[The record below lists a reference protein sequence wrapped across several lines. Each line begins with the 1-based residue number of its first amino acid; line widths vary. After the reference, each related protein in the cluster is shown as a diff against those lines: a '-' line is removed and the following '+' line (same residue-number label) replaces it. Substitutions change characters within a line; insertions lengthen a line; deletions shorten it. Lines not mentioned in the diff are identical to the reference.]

1 MGRQTCLYGLL
12 HLCFLLTHT
21 GKCRASD
28 SHSLISRS
36 SVETPEPVG
45 GPELEKSP
53 FLSPSTSSFH
63 GDLKSPLTLECL
75 RRFQKEKKEKREKK
89 KASSISANINLIQTK
104 IKDKAITFNQKHMWR
119 KKGWVDSNEKR
130 GSAECRERWRELYLC
145 LSRCLRVWFAVF

>member
-12 HLCFLLTHT
+12 HLYFLLTHT

-28 SHSLISRS
+28 SHSLISRF

-63 GDLKSPLTLECL
+63 GDLKSPLTLKCL
-75 RRFQKEKKEKREKK
+75 RRFKKEKKKR
-89 KASSISANINLIQTK
+89 ASSISANINLIQTK
-104 IKDKAITFNQKHMWR
+104 IKDKAITFNQKHMWT
-119 KKGWVDSNEKR
+119 KR
-130 GSAECRERWRELYLC
+130 LTGHPQQWETQRREVQRVLKRALP
-145 LSRCLRVWFAVF
+145 LSVKVFENMFAVF